1 MISEMVRVLKPNGIC
16 VITVDYQIPRT
27 NDDLNSEI
35 NVANL
40 LNTKGVELEG
50 IRNKDQFPGEPD
62 FNYIKLIE
70 NSDISISSYVN
81 VLTTSI
87 GLTLRKKLAFKAS

>member
-16 VITVDYQIPRT
+16 VITVDYQILRT